1 MSQHA
6 SAAGA
11 LWGGRFSGG
20 PADSV
25 AALSRSVHFD
35 WRLAKY
41 DILGTKAHIRA
52 LQQAGY
58 LTMAE
63 LEKLDRDLG
72 ELWARIQNGSF
83 LPKESDEDVHS
94 ALERGL
100 IEITGKEL
108 GGKVRAGRSRN
119 DQIATLIRT
128 YLLEEATHLERLVA
142 QLIATIAN
150 RA

>member
-6 SAAGA
+6 SQAGA
-11 LWGGRFSGG
+11 LWGGRFEGG

-41 DILGTKAHIRA
+41 DIAGTKAHIRA

-58 LTMAE
+58 LNLLEM
-63 LEKLDRDLG
+63 EKLDRDLS
-72 ELWARIQNGSF
+72 ELWNRIEQGSF
-83 LPKESDEDVHS
+83 LPKETDEDVHS

-128 YLLEEATHLERLVA
+128 YLLDEAK
-142 QLIATIAN
+142 
-150 RA
+150 